1 MKRRSDRHLVPTL
14 AVGLLATTG
23 FVPFPSASRAAHE
36 DAAPVGDSVV
46 HGTFTDHVI
55 VVSIDGLRPD
65 AIEAFQ
71 LKTLQRLVRGG
82 SYSLTASTIM
92 PSRTLPSHASMITGR
107 TPEEHGLLFNHAD
120 DDEGFVQVPT
130 MFELARARGFR
141 TAAFY
146 SKAKFRHLDR
156 PESYD
161 YRQAPSS
168 SADKW
173 MATRTIPAAIQYM
186 RHRRPN
192 LLFVHIGET
201 DYAGHVGGWMSFVY
215 KLAARRADS
224 GVARILEAAEE
235 TFGAGNFTIL
245 VTADH
250 GGHGHDHGSD
260 HPLDTRIPWIVY
272 GQGVVPG
279 RISEGIRTMD
289 TAATA
294 LWLLGVTLPRELDG
308 APVYAGFREAT
319 PTRLADDAS

>member
-1 MKRRSDRHLVPTL
+1 MKRRIDWRPIPLL
-14 AVGLLATTG
+14 AAALLATTG
-23 FVPFPSASRAAHE
+23 FAPLSPSSRSGAEWAGV
-36 DAAPVGDSVV
+36 ATDSVV
-46 HGTFTDHVI
+46 RGTLTDHVI
-55 VVSIDGLRPD
+55 VISIDGLRPD

-71 LKTLQRLVRGG
+71 LKALQRIMREG
-82 SYSLTASTIM
+82 SYSLTAKTVL
-92 PSRTLPSHASMITGR
+92 PSRTLPAHASMLTGR
-107 TPEEHGLLFNHAD
+107 TPEEHGLDFNHISD
-120 DDEGFVQVPT
+120 DHGVVKVPT
-130 MFELARARGFR
+130 MFELARARGFS

-168 SADKW
+168 GSDKW
-173 MATRTIPAAIQYM
+173 MATRTIPEAIRYM
-186 RHRRPN
+186 RHKRPN
-192 LLFVHIGET
+192 LLFVHIAET

-215 KLAARRADS
+215 KLAARRADA
-224 GVARILEAAEE
+224 GVARILDAAEE
-235 TFGAGNFTIL
+235 TFGAGSFTIL

-250 GGHGHDHGSD
+250 GGHDHDHGSD
-260 HPLDTRIPWIVY
+260 DPLDTTIPWIVW

-279 RISEGIRTMD
+279 QIAEGIQTTD

-294 LWLLGVTLPRELDG
+294 LWLLGVTLPGELDG